1 MVCRAFRGRVGLVR
15 LYLCTALTAAT
26 SNSGQVGKS
35 LSRRRHIPSSDS
47 APTSMAYAM
56 RQGPSGPQPTSTIIR
71 MCASPGIAPATCA
84 PDSHHLQLSAVLV
97 RALGSYFA
105 SPHAKA
111 MAMQVSR
118 ARGTQWY
125 VGSAA
130 NALARTTLARSGGRR
145 CKITVD
151 ASCRR

>member
-1 MVCRAFRGRVGLVR
+1 
-15 LYLCTALTAAT
+15 
-26 SNSGQVGKS
+26 
-35 LSRRRHIPSSDS
+35 
-47 APTSMAYAM
+47 
-56 RQGPSGPQPTSTIIR
+56 
-71 MCASPGIAPATCA
+71 MCASPGIARATCA

-97 RALGSYFA
+97 HALGSYFA

-130 NALARTTLARSGGRR
+130 NALARTNNSYPLRGGPGEGKGSDAGEGLARAAWAVSR
-145 CKITVD
+145 
-151 ASCRR
+151 